1 MWGRLRKEEVQ
12 GCMQTVLQNY
22 PSTPNPSQTQKLN
35 LFKIN
40 TVSQNCK
47 DLTQVSENPTQIS
60 QIFLN
65 NKKKSKHKIHLRNNT
80 KSIKATTTL
89 HNEKETFKCPY
100 KENVHML
107 KYII

>member
-47 DLTQVSENPTQIS
+47 DLIQVSENPTQTS

-65 NKKKSKHKIHLRNNT
+65 KKKGKHKIHLRNNT
-80 KSIKATTTL
+80 KKHKGNNHIT
-89 HNEKETFKCPY
+89 
-100 KENVHML
+100 
-107 KYII
+107 